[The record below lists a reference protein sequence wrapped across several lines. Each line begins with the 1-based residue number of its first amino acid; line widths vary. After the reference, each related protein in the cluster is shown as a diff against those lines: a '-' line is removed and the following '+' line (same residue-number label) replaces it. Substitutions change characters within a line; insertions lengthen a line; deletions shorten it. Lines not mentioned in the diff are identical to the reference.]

1 MHENSSEFHK
11 QWEGELQKKKMI
23 DNYDINLLAIN
34 IDEGRRKTLFLPCK
48 TYKAQESDP
57 IPQITN
63 WFTRDPWHS
72 FDKDSSMGWQFKV
85 APNMKLSLIIKIQ

>member
-1 MHENSSEFHK
+1 
-11 QWEGELQKKKMI
+11 MI

-63 WFTRDPWHS
+63 WFTRDP
-72 FDKDSSMGWQFKV
+72 
-85 APNMKLSLIIKIQ
+85 